1 MVLRVAFFIL
11 MALALVGFGTVAW
24 VALRQPP
31 APAPVAQT
39 APVAAPTAAPAP
51 APVAQK
57 KILVASRGIGVGI
70 MLKPEDL
77 IAKQVPEAEFP
88 AAILADTP
96 DVVRSLAGA
105 MTKHAIGAG

>member
-1 MVLRVAFFIL
+1 M
-11 MALALVGFGTVAW
+11 
-24 VALRQPP
+24 RQPP

-39 APVAAPTAAPAP
+39 APVAAPTAAP